1 MPQKCS
7 NEALCFRLTKISPKD
22 ARIMYKSKS
31 HNRTIMALDKSQ
43 AYNPLIKAQI
53 FQLERRRFEKLCLP
67 LEKSGFAPDYGVS
80 IC

>member
-1 MPQKCS
+1 
-7 NEALCFRLTKISPKD
+7 
-22 ARIMYKSKS
+22 MYKSKS

-67 LEKSGFAPDYGVS
+67 LEKYGFAPDYGVS